1 MKTSAFFL
9 LKRFAFIALGI
20 VAAAF
25 GIESFLLP
33 NHFIDGGAVGVS
45 MLLAETVGLPLSV
58 WIVIVNIP
66 FLLMGWQ
73 QIGRMF
79 AFGAGATIV
88 VFSCVLFTVH
98 FPPVTTDKLLA
109 AVFGGFFL
117 GGGIGLVI
125 RGNSALDGT
134 EIFALVVSKQ
144 FGISLG
150 DVILGVNI
158 FIFGAAA
165 WLLGVERGLYSL
177 LTYMAASKT
186 VDFIVYG
193 VEEFN
198 GVVLITPQSETM
210 RRRISEELHRGVTI
224 YKGKGGFSGEDIEIL
239 YCVIT
244 RLEIPRLKAII
255 RNVDPEAFVVFQ
267 SLNDA
272 HGGMTQ
278 RLANH

>member
-1 MKTSAFFL
+1 MLL
-9 LKRFAFIALGI
+9 LKRVIFIAVGI
-20 VAAAF
+20 ASAAF

-45 MLLAETVGLPLSV
+45 MLLAEILGLPLSF
-58 WIVIVNIP
+58 WLIVVNIP
-66 FLLMGWQ
+66 FLLLGWR
-73 QIGRMF
+73 QIGRNF
-79 AFGAGATIV
+79 ALGAALTIIL
-88 VFSCVLFTVH
+88 FSVSLLIVH
-98 FPPVTTDKLLA
+98 FPTVTTDKLLA

-125 RGNSALDGT
+125 RGNSAMDGT
-134 EIFALVVSKQ
+134 EIFALVVGKR
-144 FGISLG
+144 FGLSIG

-158 FIFGAAA
+158 VIFGAAA
-165 WLLGVERGLYSL
+165 YLLGVERGLYSL
-177 LTYMAASKT
+177 LTYLSASKT

-193 VEEFN
+193 VEEYN
-198 GVVLITPQSETM
+198 GVTLITAHSERM
-210 RRRISEELHRGVTI
+210 RERIFEELQRGITI

-255 RNVDPEAFVVFQ
+255 REVDESAFVAFQ

-272 HGGMTQ
+272 QGGSTQ
-278 RLANH
+278 RLTGH